1 VRPCFPAHHV
11 RYGDARIMTEVVFSS
26 VPHTLFWLWLMPL
39 AFSMCVRAVYRSE
52 MREMRMAKIRKK
64 LM

>member
-1 VRPCFPAHHV
+1 MLNRFNNFAFNLDVLRPYAQ
-11 RYGDARIMTEVVFSS
+11 VVFSS